1 MTPRRPR
8 LNASQI
14 TSVLER
20 KGFKL
25 VRQSG
30 SHFIYRDAHNKRA
43 TVPSHGSRVLHPK
56 TLASILRDAE
66 ITWEELTA
74 LIS

>member
-14 TSVLER
+14 VSILER

-30 SHFIYRDAHNKRA
+30 SHKVYRDSHNRRA
-43 TVPSHGSRVLHPK
+43 TIPFHGSEVLHPK

-66 ITWEELTA
+66 ITWEELTE

>member
-8 LNASQI
+8 LNAPQI
-14 TSVLER
+14 ASVLER

-30 SHFIYRDAHNKRA
+30 SHFIYRNAHNKRV
-43 TVPSHGSRVLHPK
+43 TVPFHGSRILHPK

-66 ITWEELTA
+66 ITWDELSE
-74 LIS
+74 LVP